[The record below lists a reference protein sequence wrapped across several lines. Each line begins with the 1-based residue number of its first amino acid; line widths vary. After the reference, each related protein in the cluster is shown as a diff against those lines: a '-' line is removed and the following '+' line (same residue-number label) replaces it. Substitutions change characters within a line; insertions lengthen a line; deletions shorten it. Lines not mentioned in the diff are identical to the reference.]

1 MQRSR
6 SFRVTLW
13 GRLSI
18 RNKPSVSGCIL
29 DQRKFPQSKNGD
41 VGRGED
47 GPWCLERNSGLFR
60 YTFSKQSMS
69 SVQEAAPHLHRLL
82 LAMKSASSPRR
93 PGGSPGRP
101 VQPAASWTSST
112 WSPQLQP
119 PQPVRKI
126 ISKKK
131 QKTHFLP
138 FLKHSRNLC

>member
-13 GRLSI
+13 GRVSI

-29 DQRKFPQSKNGD
+29 DQENFFNLKTERGD
-41 VGRGED
+41 D
-47 GPWCLERNSGLFR
+47 GPWCLVRNSGFR
-60 YTFSKQSMS
+60 YTFSKQDMS

-119 PQPVRKI
+119 PQPVRKLY
-126 ISKKK
+126 SKKK
-131 QKTHFLP
+131 KKLISSP
-138 FLKHSRNLC
+138 F